1 MQMVDIHYNNVAAAE
16 FYVVVSADVAVVVF
30 YINAVVLVL
39 FVVATVVSDFEIDGG
54 DSAIAWDFFAD

>member
-39 FVVATVVSDFEIDGG
+39 FVVATFVSDFEIDGG
-54 DSAIAWDFFAD
+54 DSAIA

>member
-1 MQMVDIHYNNVAAAE
+1 MQIVDKHYNNVVAAE
-16 FYVVVSADVAVVVF
+16 LYVVDSADVAVVVF

-54 DSAIAWDFFAD
+54 DSVIA

>member
-16 FYVVVSADVAVVVF
+16 FHVVVSADVAVVVF

-39 FVVATVVSDFEIDGG
+39 FVVTTVVSDFEIDGG
-54 DSAIAWDFFAD
+54 DSAIA